1 MSARSVADFGGIRDG
16 EQYLVSETECPPMS
30 SDGSLMA
37 TEDEEF
43 VREIMYIMIV
53 WTIAVIIAGIVLV
66 LLRDPFAGLFAFAPI
81 GL

>member
-1 MSARSVADFGGIRDG
+1 
-16 EQYLVSETECPPMS
+16 MS